1 MNTGFYRLTRK
12 AATGYIVLLV
22 LFALSLCSCFTGGRD
37 KSTSKNAATSDNP
50 VHGDTTRL
58 KQIIVPG
65 NFVYKAVLEDLDKS
79 NLRSVDLA
87 LRIFCNNK
95 ADSLSR
101 DSMLVSFNEFMTS
114 VMQEYYDTKLL
125 GNKEL
130 TEHFGN
136 REDQS
141 EAQKLTKALALHG
154 IKLFFRDG
162 EFYLEPD
169 LGFVR
174 EKLNKVLSVASR
186 EYLATKIQLNGN
198 QNISAPDSIANQV
211 VAWEDFQSKY
221 PGYVMKED
229 IQDHYLDAIG
239 AYLSGVEQMP
249 LFDPNTK
256 ILHAKYHSSY
266 LRYIESYPNR
276 ESAKIVRKFY
286 DLLTRKGY
294 KYDGDIDT
302 FLSEENLIPT
312 PKTE

>member
-1 MNTGFYRLTRK
+1 MNKGSHCLTGK
-12 AATGYIVLLV
+12 AANGICV
-22 LFALSLCSCFTGGRD
+22 SLIFFVFSSCIWGGKD
-37 KSTSKNAATSDNP
+37 KSSAKNAATSDNP
-50 VHGDTTRL
+50 VYSDTTRL

-65 NFVYKAVLEDLDKS
+65 NFVYSAVLDDLDKS
-79 NLRSVDLA
+79 KLQSIDLA
-87 LRIFCNNK
+87 LKIFCNNK

-136 REDQS
+136 REDQTES
-141 EAQKLTKALALHG
+141 QKLTKALAIHG
-154 IKLFFRDG
+154 IQLFYRDG
-162 EFYLEPD
+162 EFYLEQD
-169 LGFVR
+169 LSFVS
-174 EKLNKVLSVASR
+174 EKINKALSTASR
-186 EYLATKIQLNGN
+186 EYLATKIQLNAN
-198 QNISAPDSIANQV
+198 QNLSVPDSIANQV

-229 IQDHYLDAIG
+229 IQAQYLDAIA

-256 ILHAKYHSSY
+256 ILHAKYHASY

-276 ESAKIVRKFY
+276 ESTKIVRKFY
-286 DLLTRKGY
+286 DLLTKKGY
-294 KYDGDIDT
+294 KYDGEIDT